1 MVKKSYEFVDIA
13 LLKQIEQKLGERE
26 DKEATKIFKVCPKC
40 GVRKPIFQFSTDK
53 RNTNGRTNT
62 CKRCKIIEYLKY
74 YYENRDRILK
84 REKEYRE
91 NNGRERSIYH
101 KEYQRKNK
109 ERLSKLAN
117 EWYHANKEAIKKRNL
132 KYYEANK
139 EACLARKKLWVEKN
153 REKIREYNREYKRK
167 HK

>member
-1 MVKKSYEFVDIA
+1 VVKKSYEFVDIA

-62 CKRCKIIEYLKY
+62 CKKCRVMEYLKY
-74 YYENRDRILK
+74 YYRNKDKILIREKGYRDTHQRDRTIYY
-84 REKEYRE
+84 RIYQEKNR
-91 NNGRERSIYH
+91 
-101 KEYQRKNK
+101 
-109 ERLSKLAN
+109 ERLSKLAS

-132 KYYEANK
+132 KYFEANK